1 MIQDKDKKIYYN
13 KYMFYSSDKISI
25 YFPHILKEK
34 NDITSILLSNKK
46 LNSSDFQYTKFNFRR
61 IYNDIY
67 LLILNKRIEEYNNFI
82 KKDGIIV
89 DNKYNE
95 KIFGFHTDKN
105 CTSYS
110 YLYTIMDEEIIVD
123 KLKEID
129 LVLLTYNLVGRPIR
143 TISKNITNYSFVD
156 DIFNYNMDYLQK
168 LTFEKLIIDIIIDK
182 LNKNYEVF
190 PRIVFYEY
198 FMTINNDT
206 VILENK
212 EEESGY
218 SKFDYVMYSKC
229 GYNYKKENPL
239 IVQTCHRYNNNRE
252 IKRDLDFE
260 IKEDTL
266 YFFELKSSY
275 DLENK
280 NNIFDE
286 LFKNYSIFIDLY
298 KSKNWINENTK
309 KEIMLIY
316 GNEKDNNLIDKYEEL
331 IWHFLENNKECVFN
345 VVYSMKSYPFFSHYL
360 AIKKYDGI
368 KKENKRLSNENKII
382 KNENEKLLNEN
393 KDLKNQID
401 NLQLKVEVLQKIISA
416 K

>member
-1 MIQDKDKKIYYN
+1 
-13 KYMFYSSDKISI
+13 
-25 YFPHILKEK
+25 
-34 NDITSILLSNKK
+34 
-46 LNSSDFQYTKFNFRR
+46 
-61 IYNDIY
+61 
-67 LLILNKRIEEYNNFI
+67 
-82 KKDGIIV
+82 
-89 DNKYNE
+89 
-95 KIFGFHTDKN
+95 
-105 CTSYS
+105 
-110 YLYTIMDEEIIVD
+110 
-123 KLKEID
+123 
-129 LVLLTYNLVGRPIR
+129 
-143 TISKNITNYSFVD
+143 
-156 DIFNYNMDYLQK
+156 
-168 LTFEKLIIDIIIDK
+168 
-182 LNKNYEVF
+182 
-190 PRIVFYEY
+190 
-198 FMTINNDT
+198 
-206 VILENK
+206 
-212 EEESGY
+212 
-218 SKFDYVMYSKC
+218 MYSKY

-239 IVQTCHRYNNNRE
+239 IVQTCYRYNNNRE
-252 IKRDLDFE
+252 IKQDLDFE
-260 IKEDTL
+260 IKKDTL